1 MPMRSTLLVLF
12 FGLVSMSAYAMET
25 PPNDKHCWLILEK
38 KNSEA
43 GPEFVSV
50 IGEIPKKAE
59 RQKYSYL
66 FIIKWGY
73 ESNSDGL
80 PTEAALIKGRALY
93 KDLDRVFGSNAV
105 FALSRT
111 GGGGRTMY
119 YYASNSSK
127 QGTALKQYFES
138 GPPISIHISVTK
150 QPEWSEVHEVLS
162 QVIEHPGKSAG
173 LTGCSRGR
181 QPATRLAAP

>member
-1 MPMRSTLLVLF
+1 MRSTLLILL
-12 FGLVSMSAYAMET
+12 FGLVSMSAYAMEA

-38 KNSEA
+38 NNSGA
-43 GPEFVSV
+43 RPEFVSV
-50 IGEIPKKAE
+50 IGEMPKKAD

-73 ESNSDGL
+73 EANPDGL
-80 PTEAALIKGRALY
+80 PTEASLIKGRALY
-93 KDLDRVFGSNAV
+93 KELDQVFGSNAI

-119 YYASNSSK
+119 YYASNSAK
-127 QGTALKQYFES
+127 PGAALKQYFES
-138 GPPISIHISVTK
+138 GQPISISISVTK
-150 QPEWSEVHEVLS
+150 QPGWSEVHEVLS
-162 QVIEHPGKSAG
+162 QVIEHPGKAAG